1 MSKRDAVVIAAALLL
16 SACSGY
22 TAGDSAK
29 KAPNMAH
36 VHMGHVL
43 TGWKDT
49 PDKKGLLPTAM
60 AEAKIAKTHV
70 GLALKQPN
78 NLKWLKLHTGH
89 VLHAVDPSVEPKGPG
104 LGYGV
109 MKAATGVAAHVNFA
123 AGSDGASKN
132 VKLHAQHVATSA
144 ENTLGWVKQIVTLGK
159 QVQASTSAAEAAAKV
174 RQFDKLVVMLAD
186 GTDANGDGKVTWV
199 KGEGGLGQA
208 ELHMGFMSKGE
219 DLTNK
224 PVARKD
230 RPSGGDGGGNRDGG
244 GSY

>member
-1 MSKRDAVVIAAALLL
+1 P
-16 SACSGY
+16 
-22 TAGDSAK
+22 T
-29 KAPNMAH
+29 NMVHA
-36 VHMGHVL
+36 HMGHVL

-60 AEAKIAKTHV
+60 AEADIAKAHV
-70 GLALKQPN
+70 GFALKQPN

-109 MKAATGVAAHVNFA
+109 AKAATGVAAHINFA

-132 VKLHAQHVATSA
+132 VKAHATHVATSA
-144 ENTLGWVKQIVTLGK
+144 ENTVGWTKQIVALGK
-159 QVQASTSAAEAAAKV
+159 QVQASTSASDAAAKV
-174 RQFDKLVVMLAD
+174 RQIDKLVAQLAD

-208 ELHMGFMSKGE
+208 QLHKGFMSKGE
-219 DLTNK
+219 GLTK
-224 PVARKD
+224 
-230 RPSGGDGGGNRDGG
+230 
-244 GSY
+244 

>member
-1 MSKRDAVVIAAALLL
+1 MNKKGTATIAAALLL
-16 SACSGY
+16 SACSGQM
-22 TAGDSAK
+22 AADSAK
-29 KAPNMAH
+29 APTNMAH
-36 VHMGHVL
+36 AHMGHVL

-70 GLALKQPN
+70 GLALKQPS

-109 MKAATGVAAHVNFA
+109 MKAATGVAAHINFA

-132 VKLHAQHVATSA
+132 VKLHAQHVAASA
-144 ENTLGWVKQIVTLGK
+144 ENTVGWVKQIVALGK
-159 QVQASTSAAEAAAKV
+159 QVQASTSAADAAAKV
-174 RQFDKLVVMLAD
+174 RQFDKLVAQLGD

-219 DLTNK
+219 GLTN
-224 PVARKD
+224 
-230 RPSGGDGGGNRDGG
+230 
-244 GSY
+244 